1 MFQGVGQAS
10 ITRCLVAGADLVPDL
25 GNYHGRTVVFA
36 HDHLQAIVESEFV
49 GGLRVGSQGRK
60 GQANCAE
67 QQACGAAGKSIHSFS
82 NLWGCPLVLS
92 VSGREGARI
101 LIRFTGGH
109 AYQAFAFDQVVWVCS
124 RRLEFIN

>member
-1 MFQGVGQAS
+1 
-10 ITRCLVAGADLVPDL
+10 
-25 GNYHGRTVVFA
+25 VVFT
-36 HDHLQAIVESEFV
+36 HDHLQTIVEGEFV

-60 GQANCAE
+60 GQANRAE
-67 QQACGAAGKSIHSFS
+67 QQACGAAGKSIHSFL

-109 AYQAFAFDQVVWVCS
+109 AYQAFDRPVGCMGYRQK
-124 RRLEFIN
+124 L

>member
-1 MFQGVGQAS
+1 
-10 ITRCLVAGADLVPDL
+10 
-25 GNYHGRTVVFA
+25 
-36 HDHLQAIVESEFV
+36 V

-67 QQACGAAGKSIHSFS
+67 QQASGAAGKSIHSFS

-101 LIRFTGGH
+101 LIRFSGGH
-109 AYQAFAFDQVVWVCS
+109 AYQAFMLDQVVWVCDG
-124 RRLEFIN
+124 RWIFIN